1 MKTLENKRIIV
12 LGGSSGLGLATAQ
25 AAAADGAEVIIVSS
39 NQQRIDQALATLP
52 ENSKGFALSLVREE
66 NIKSF
71 FSSIGNFDHLVY
83 TAGENISMSM
93 VDDTD
98 IE

>member
-1 MKTLENKRIIV
+1 M
-12 LGGSSGLGLATAQ
+12 
-25 AAAADGAEVIIVSS
+25 
-39 NQQRIDQALATLP
+39 
-52 ENSKGFALSLVREE
+52 SLVREE

-98 IE
+98 IEKGKDFSPFGFGVRFAAIKYGKQYINEGGSINLMSGNFGQRPAAGIV